1 MRNFLFTS
9 ESVSEGHPDKVADQ
23 ISDAVLDSL
32 LSGDKNSRVAAET
45 LVKTDLV
52 VLAGEITSKTKPNFE
67 AIVRDTLKNIGY
79 DDREVG
85 IDYRSCKVIEAF
97 DKQSPNIA
105 MGVDAKNDDPD
116 SQGAGDQG
124 LMFGYACNETES
136 LMPLPISLAHNLVF
150 KQAELRK
157 NNVLKWLM
165 PDAKSQVTLFYENG
179 KPKYIDTVV
188 LSTQH
193 SADIDLEEITQL
205 VKQHIIFPVL
215 PKNLVNEDMKIF
227 VNPTGKFIIGGPK
240 GDCGLTGRKIIVDSY
255 GGSAHHGGGAFS
267 GKDPSK
273 VDRSAAYA
281 ARYVAKN
288 VVAAGLADKCEIQI
302 SYAIGVAHPT
312 SLSINTFGTEAFDV
326 TKIEQAVTQTF
337 DLRPSQIIKDLD
349 LLNPIYS
356 KVASYGHFG
365 RENIGLGWEKTD
377 RVNKLKSFF

>member
-32 LSGDKNSRVAAET
+32 ISGDKNSRVAAET

-150 KQAELRK
+150 KDAQ
-157 NNVLKWLM
+157 WGM
-165 PDAKSQVTLFYENG
+165 PRFSY
-179 KPKYIDTVV
+179 
-188 LSTQH
+188 
-193 SADIDLEEITQL
+193 L
-205 VKQHIIFPVL
+205 VKPL
-215 PKNLVNEDMKIF
+215 K
-227 VNPTGKFIIGGPK
+227 
-240 GDCGLTGRKIIVDSY
+240 
-255 GGSAHHGGGAFS
+255 
-267 GKDPSK
+267 
-273 VDRSAAYA
+273 
-281 ARYVAKN
+281 
-288 VVAAGLADKCEIQI
+288 
-302 SYAIGVAHPT
+302 
-312 SLSINTFGTEAFDV
+312 
-326 TKIEQAVTQTF
+326 TK
-337 DLRPSQIIKDLD
+337 
-349 LLNPIYS
+349 
-356 KVASYGHFG
+356 
-365 RENIGLGWEKTD
+365 
-377 RVNKLKSFF
+377 

>member
-52 VLAGEITSKTKPNFE
+52 VLAGEISSKTKPNFE

-193 SADIDLEEITQL
+193 SA
-205 VKQHIIFPVL
+205 
-215 PKNLVNEDMKIF
+215 
-227 VNPTGKFIIGGPK
+227 
-240 GDCGLTGRKIIVDSY
+240 
-255 GGSAHHGGGAFS
+255 
-267 GKDPSK
+267 
-273 VDRSAAYA
+273 
-281 ARYVAKN
+281 
-288 VVAAGLADKCEIQI
+288 
-302 SYAIGVAHPT
+302 
-312 SLSINTFGTEAFDV
+312 
-326 TKIEQAVTQTF
+326 
-337 DLRPSQIIKDLD
+337 
-349 LLNPIYS
+349 
-356 KVASYGHFG
+356 
-365 RENIGLGWEKTD
+365 
-377 RVNKLKSFF
+377 